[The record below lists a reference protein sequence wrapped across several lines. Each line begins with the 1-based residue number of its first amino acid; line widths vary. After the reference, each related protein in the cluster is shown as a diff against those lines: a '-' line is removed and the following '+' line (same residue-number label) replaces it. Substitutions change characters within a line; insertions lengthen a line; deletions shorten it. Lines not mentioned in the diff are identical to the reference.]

1 MEQVKRILKRLF
13 FPPPRL
19 MVLIAVPAFAAVIY
33 VLAKD
38 IGGPPAYLSYLAS
51 AYALMVLGTGVPG
64 IVRSVRHGIEGHPLT
79 RRILSIPMGRR
90 YVEDVKF
97 RAEVSLG
104 AGFIINLLYIAM
116 KMVSGIYY
124 RSTWFIALAV
134 YYTLL
139 AVMRFLLLYRK
150 RWPEGKARQELELRR
165 YRLCGY
171 VLLAMNLALSGMVV
185 FMVRYDRG
193 YEYPGTLIYAMAA
206 YSFYAVTIAAVNVIK
221 FRRHGSPILSAAKAI
236 SLVAALVSVLSLETA
251 MLAQFGGENDP
262 LFRKVMT
269 GATGGGVCVLV
280 LGMALFMIL
289 KASKQLKQMIITSE
303 PKDRK

>member
-1 MEQVKRILKRLF
+1 MERIKKILKRIFFLPPLF
-13 FPPPRL
+13 
-19 MVLIAVPAFAAVIY
+19 VVIIAVPAFAAVIY
-33 VLAKD
+33 VLTKE
-38 IGGPPAYLSYLAS
+38 IRGPLAYLSYFAS
-51 AYALMVLGTGVPG
+51 AYALIITGVGFPG
-64 IVRSVRHGIEGHPLT
+64 IVRSIRHWIECHPLT
-79 RRILSIPMGRR
+79 RKILSIPMGRR

-104 AGFIINLLYIAM
+104 IGFTINLLYIVM
-116 KMVSGIYY
+116 KMVFGIYY

-165 YRLCGY
+165 YRSCGI
-171 VLLAMNLALSGMVV
+171 VLLFMNIALAGIVT
-185 FMVRYDRG
+185 FMVHQNRG

-206 YSFYAVTIAAVNVIK
+206 YSFYAVIIATINVVK

-236 SLVAALVSVLSLETA
+236 SLVAALVSILSLETA
-251 MLAQFGGENDP
+251 MLAQFGGEDDP

-269 GATGGGVCVLV
+269 GATGGGICVIV
-280 LGMALFMIL
+280 LGMALFMIV
-289 KASKQLKQMIITSE
+289 KASKQLKQVNIQNT
-303 PKDRK
+303 

>member
-1 MEQVKRILKRLF
+1 MNRFKHVIKRVFL
-13 FPPPRL
+13 PPPL
-19 MVLIAVPAFAAVIY
+19 CVVLIAVPAFAAVIY
-33 VLAKD
+33 VLVKEID
-38 IGGPPAYLSYLAS
+38 GPLAYLSYLAS
-51 AYALMVLGTGVPG
+51 AYALTISGLRAPG
-64 IVRSVRHGIEGHPLT
+64 AVRSVRCWIECHPLT
-79 RRILSIPMGRR
+79 RKIRSIPLSRR

-97 RAEVSLG
+97 CAEVSLG
-104 AGFIINLLYIAM
+104 IGFTINLLYIVI
-116 KMVSGIYY
+116 KLVSGIYY

-150 RWPEGKARQELELRR
+150 RWPEGNARQELELRR

-171 VLLAMNLALSGMVV
+171 MLLLMNLALGGIVV

-206 YSFYAVTIAAVNVIK
+206 YSFYAVITAAVNVIK

-236 SLVAALVSVLSLETA
+236 SLAAALVSILSLETA
-251 MLAQFGGENDP
+251 MLAQFGNEDDP
-262 LFRKVMT
+262 LFRKTMT

-280 LGMALFMIL
+280 MGMALFMIVR
-289 KASKQLKQMIITSE
+289 ASKQMKQKT
-303 PKDRK
+303 